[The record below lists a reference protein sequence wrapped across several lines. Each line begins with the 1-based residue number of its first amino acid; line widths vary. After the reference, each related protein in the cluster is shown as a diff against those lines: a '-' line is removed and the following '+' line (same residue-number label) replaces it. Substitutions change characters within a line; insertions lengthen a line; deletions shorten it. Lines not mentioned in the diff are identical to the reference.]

1 MRLCY
6 RGVYYDYVTPTLE
19 VTEGEIAGSYRGLG
33 WREHTL
39 KQLPVHQPSHY
50 LKYRGVPYW
59 TNQVANTGR
68 VVEPR
73 VAITEPGSTRRSRV
87 RPFGVPTQSLTK
99 RQRLAELATVHRAS
113 IEQSLNHRLTVARQ
127 RGDQNLVQLLEAEQ
141 RQMA

>member
-6 RGVYYDYVTPTLE
+6 RGVYYDYVPPTDA
-19 VTEGEIAGSYRGLG
+19 VTEGEVLGTYRGQA
-33 WREHTL
+33 WREHIL
-39 KQLPVHQPSHY
+39 KHLPVHQPSHY

-59 TNQVANTGR
+59 TNQVTNTGR

-73 VAITEPGSTRRSRV
+73 VAITEPASTRKSRV
-87 RPFGVPTQSLTK
+87 RPFGIPTPSLTK

-141 RQMA
+141 QQMA